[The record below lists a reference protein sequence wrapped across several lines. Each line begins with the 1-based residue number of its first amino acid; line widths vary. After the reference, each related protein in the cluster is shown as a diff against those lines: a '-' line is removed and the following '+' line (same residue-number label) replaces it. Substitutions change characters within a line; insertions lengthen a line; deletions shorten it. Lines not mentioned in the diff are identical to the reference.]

1 MGAPFNS
8 KLTFG
13 LGHSLHRA
21 SQYMDDLFATAS
33 GDHDLTARQ
42 LIILEI
48 VARSD
53 KPSQTEICQLSG
65 IDRSTIADMVRRLV
79 KKGYLV
85 RPRSRTDAR
94 RVMRCNS
101 RMKDARPRECALPIA
116 RDVEARV
123 LAMLNETHRPHFLLA
138 FERLLEGGR
147 GTRVRQR
154 QPGHS
159 LRCPPSRGQDYCN
172 APVWFTE
179 WSTSTRF
186 RPLRFAS

>member
-33 GDHDLTARQ
+33 SDHDLTARQ

-48 VARSD
+48 VARSE
-53 KPSQTEICQLSG
+53 KPSQTDICQLSG

-79 KKGYLV
+79 KKGYLG
-85 RPRSRTDAR
+85 RRRSRTDAR
-94 RVMRCNS
+94 RYAVQLTDEGRKALE
-101 RMKDARPRECALPIA
+101 RALPIA

-123 LAMLNETHRPHFLLA
+123 IAMLNEKHRPHFLAGL
-138 FERLLEGGR
+138 ERLLEGGR
-147 GTRVRQR
+147 G
-154 QPGHS
+154 S
-159 LRCPPSRGQDYCN
+159 L
-172 APVWFTE
+172 
-179 WSTSTRF
+179 
-186 RPLRFAS
+186 